1 MTLQN
6 ASDRAVVLTKAASP
20 ACGMLMAHKTEDK
33 GGMATMA
40 PVQSITVPAHGTF
53 AFAPGGYHLMC
64 MQPQMK
70 PGEAV
75 SVTLTFA
82 DGQLVVASFDVHGVK
97 YKPKG
102 H

>member
-6 ASDRAVVLTKAASP
+6 ASDRAAVLTESASP

-33 GGMATMA
+33 GGLAKMVAVSA
-40 PVQSITVPAHGTF
+40 ITVPAHGSF

-64 MQPQMK
+64 MQPRMK

-82 DGQLVVASFDVHGVK
+82 DGSSITTGLRVYAVGHGLN
-97 YKPKG
+97 G
-102 H
+102 Q